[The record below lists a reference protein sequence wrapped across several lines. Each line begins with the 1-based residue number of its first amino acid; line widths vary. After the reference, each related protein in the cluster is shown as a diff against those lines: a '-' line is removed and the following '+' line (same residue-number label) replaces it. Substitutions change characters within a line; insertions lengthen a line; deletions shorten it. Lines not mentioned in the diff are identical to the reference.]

1 MKKQVDISLILS
13 NPNNP
18 RIIKDHKFD
27 KLVKS
32 IKEFPQMLEKRPV
45 VVDEEMMVLG
55 GNMRL
60 KACREAGIKKVW
72 IDVADGWT
80 DKQKKEFTIKDNV
93 GFGEWDWDILAN
105 DWETKSINDW
115 GLDIWQPEQEV
126 DYSVL
131 DDINLDEEID
141 SMYQQTKKSIILEYS
156 AEGFEPIKALYDKL
170 KGNDTDLSNLFYEA
184 MKKSDT

>member
-45 VVDEEMMVLG
+45 VVDEAMMVLG

-105 DWETKSINDW
+105 DWENNELSDW
-115 GLDIWQPEQEV
+115 GVDSFEFSDNDYNNQELD
-126 DYSVL
+126 L
-131 DDINLDEEID
+131 DDFKDEQVLKLNFNQEE
-141 SMYQQTKKSIILEYS
+141 YLFVKKSLSKLDANVEL
-156 AEGFEPIKALYDKL
+156 ALLKL
-170 KGNDTDLSNLFYEA
+170 LNYE
-184 MKKSDT
+184 KV

>member
-45 VVDEEMMVLG
+45 VVDEAMMVLG

-60 KACREAGIKKVW
+60 KACREAGIKKFGLMLLKVGL
-72 IDVADGWT
+72 ISR
-80 DKQKKEFTIKDNV
+80 KK
-93 GFGEWDWDILAN
+93 
-105 DWETKSINDW
+105 
-115 GLDIWQPEQEV
+115 
-126 DYSVL
+126 
-131 DDINLDEEID
+131 NLSSKI
-141 SMYQQTKKSIILEYS
+141 M
-156 AEGFEPIKALYDKL
+156 
-170 KGNDTDLSNLFYEA
+170 
-184 MKKSDT
+184 

>member
-45 VVDEEMMVLG
+45 VVDESMMVLG

-60 KACREAGIKKVW
+60 KACKEAGIKKVW
-72 IDVADGWT
+72 VDVAEGWS
-80 DKQKKEFTIKDNV
+80 DRQKDEFIIKDNV
-93 GFGEWDWDILAN
+93 NFG
-105 DWETKSINDW
+105 
-115 GLDIWQPEQEV
+115 Q
-126 DYSVL
+126 
-131 DDINLDEEID
+131 
-141 SMYQQTKKSIILEYS
+141 
-156 AEGFEPIKALYDKL
+156 
-170 KGNDTDLSNLFYEA
+170 
-184 MKKSDT
+184 